1 MLNTLKKYWNYDNFR
16 PLQAEIIQSVL
27 DGRDTLALMPTG
39 GGKSL
44 CFQVPTMVM
53 GGLCLVITPL
63 ISLMK
68 DQVENLRCRNIRA
81 AAIYTGMSYEQQK
94 VALDNCQWG
103 PYHFLYVSPE
113 RLESEEFRE
122 RLTRLPICLIAVDE
136 AHCISQWGY
145 DFRPSYLKIAE
156 IRDLVAR
163 KACGLEDASLQ
174 NGSTAAYSLKT
185 GGVPILALTA
195 TATPDVVDDIQE
207 RLAFREK
214 NVLRKS
220 FLRSNLSYVVR
231 QTNKKADEIV
241 HILSKVPGSAIVYVR
256 NRQRAQEL
264 ATYLNEKGLSADFYH
279 AGLNSKERS
288 EKQEAWKKFRERS
301 QGELQN
307 GSRAAY
313 SLEARGERQEAK
325 GDEAMRR
332 EGERS
337 GTRVIV
343 ATNAFG
349 MGIDKPDVRVVIHHD
364 LPDTIEAYFQEAGRA
379 GRDEQRAFA
388 VLLYDPAQ
396 DKAKARKRVA
406 DNYPPEEFLHT
417 VYHKTCNYL
426 GVGAD
431 SGQGA
436 TFFLDVYDLCQKMHL
451 PILTTYSALHL
462 LSQMGYFSFEEDQE
476 IQPRVQIRV
485 QRRELDNYNLTD
497 TQMALLESL
506 MREYTGIFTDLQYL
520 RGGQPSCSLE
530 DASLQNGGNAAYSLE
545 TKRHELLVSLAQKG
559 IISYVPRTIAN
570 VLRLN
575 VNRQA
580 EIRIPEH
587 FYTGRKTHYVEKL
600 KAMVE
605 YADNQLYCRSQLLL
619 SYFGENDA
627 ATCGTCDICRKNR
640 S

>member
-1 MLNTLKKYWNYDNFR
+1 MLETLKKYWNYDNFR
-16 PLQAEIIQSVL
+16 PLQAEIIQSIL

-44 CFQVPTMVM
+44 CFQVPTMVI

-63 ISLMK
+63 IALMK
-68 DQVENLRCRNIRA
+68 DQVENLKKRDIRA
-81 AAIYTGMSYEQQK
+81 AAIYSGMSYEQQK
-94 VALDNCQWG
+94 VALDNCMWG

-122 RLTRLPICLIAVDE
+122 RLSRLPICLIAVDE

-156 IRDLVAR
+156 IRDLVGERRRGEEAKR
-163 KACGLEDASLQ
+163 QK
-174 NGSTAAYSLKT
+174 
-185 GGVPILALTA
+185 VPILALTA
-195 TATPDVVDDIQE
+195 TATPEVVDDIQE

-214 NVLRKS
+214 HVLRKS
-220 FLRSNLSYVVR
+220 FARPNISYVVR

-241 HILSKVPGSAIVYVR
+241 HILSRVPGSAIVYVR
-256 NRQRAQEL
+256 NRQRAQEI
-264 ATYLNEKGLSADFYH
+264 AAYLQEKGISADFYH
-279 AGLNSKERS
+279 AGLTSKERS

-307 GSRAAY
+307 GSKAAY
-313 SLEARGERQEAK
+313 SLEARGE
-325 GDEAMRR
+325 
-332 EGERS
+332 

-349 MGIDKPDVRVVIHHD
+349 MGIDKADVRVVIHHD

-379 GRDEQRAFA
+379 GRDEQKAFA
-388 VLLYDPAQ
+388 VLLYDPSQ

-406 DNYPPEEFLHT
+406 DNYPEEEFLHT
-417 VYHKTCNYL
+417 VYHKTCNYF

-436 TFFLDVYDLCQKMHL
+436 TFFLDVYDLCRKMHL
-451 PILTTYSALHL
+451 PIIPTYSALHL

-476 IQPRVQIRV
+476 IQPRVWIRV
-485 QRRELDNYNLTD
+485 QRRELDNYNLTGP
-497 TQMALLESL
+497 QMALLESL
-506 MREYTGIFTDLQYL
+506 MREYTGIFTDLQYVRNIDEYTHKQL
-520 RGGQPSCSLE
+520 IALAE
-530 DASLQNGGNAAYSLE
+530 
-545 TKRHELLVSLAQKG
+545 KRVV
-559 IISYVPRTIAN
+559 SYVSRTVAN
-570 VLRLN
+570 VLRLT

-580 EIRIPEH
+580 EIRIPEQ
-587 FYTGRKTHYVEKL
+587 FYTTRKDHYVDKL

-619 SYFGENDA
+619 SYFGEHDA
-627 ATCGTCDICRKNR
+627 ATCKTCDICRKNR

>member
-1 MLNTLKKYWNYDNFR
+1 
-16 PLQAEIIQSVL
+16 
-27 DGRDTLALMPTG
+27 MPTG

-44 CFQVPTMVM
+44 CFQVPTMVI

-63 ISLMK
+63 IALMK
-68 DQVENLRCRNIRA
+68 DQVENLKKRDIRA
-81 AAIYTGMSYEQQK
+81 AAIYSGMSYEQQK
-94 VALDNCQWG
+94 VALDNCMWG

-122 RLTRLPICLIAVDE
+122 RLSRLPICLIAVDE

-156 IRDLVAR
+156 IRDLVGERRRGEEAKR
-163 KACGLEDASLQ
+163 QK
-174 NGSTAAYSLKT
+174 
-185 GGVPILALTA
+185 VPILALTA
-195 TATPDVVDDIQE
+195 TATPEVVDDIQE

-214 NVLRKS
+214 HVLRKS
-220 FLRSNLSYVVR
+220 FARPNISYVVR

-241 HILSKVPGSAIVYVR
+241 HILSRVPGSAIVYVR
-256 NRQRAQEL
+256 NRQRAQEI
-264 ATYLNEKGLSADFYH
+264 AAYLQEKGISADFYH
-279 AGLNSKERS
+279 AGLTSKERS

-307 GSRAAY
+307 GSKAAY
-313 SLEARGERQEAK
+313 SLEARGE
-325 GDEAMRR
+325 
-332 EGERS
+332 

-349 MGIDKPDVRVVIHHD
+349 MGIDKADVRVVIHHD

-379 GRDEQRAFA
+379 GRDEQKAFA
-388 VLLYDPAQ
+388 VLLYDPSQ

-406 DNYPPEEFLHT
+406 DNYPEEEFLHT

-436 TFFLDVYDLCQKMHL
+436 TFFLDVYDLCRKMHL
-451 PILTTYSALHL
+451 PIIPTYSALHL

-476 IQPRVQIRV
+476 IQPRVWIRV
-485 QRRELDNYNLTD
+485 QRRELDNYNLTGP
-497 TQMALLESL
+497 QMALLESL
-506 MREYTGIFTDLQYL
+506 MREYTGIFTDLQYVRNIDEYTHKQL
-520 RGGQPSCSLE
+520 IALAE
-530 DASLQNGGNAAYSLE
+530 
-545 TKRHELLVSLAQKG
+545 KRVV
-559 IISYVPRTIAN
+559 SYVSRTVAN
-570 VLRLN
+570 VLRLT

-580 EIRIPEH
+580 EIRIPEQ
-587 FYTGRKTHYVEKL
+587 FYTTRKDHYVDKL

-619 SYFGENDA
+619 SYFGEHDA
-627 ATCGTCDICRKNR
+627 ATCKTCDICRKNR

>member
-1 MLNTLKKYWNYDNFR
+1 MCIFCCTFAAIKPLFTVTAHEALKTYFGYDDFR
-16 PLQAEIIQSVL
+16 PLQEEIVQSVL

-44 CFQVPTMVM
+44 CFQVPTMAM
-53 GGLCLVITPL
+53 NGLCLVITPL
-63 ISLMK
+63 IALMK
-68 DQVENLRCRNIRA
+68 DQVENLRRRDIRA

-94 VALDNCQWG
+94 TALDNCMWG

-113 RLESEEFRE
+113 RLESEKFRE
-122 RLTRLPICLIAVDE
+122 RLSRLPICLIAVDE

-185 GGVPILALTA
+185 GLVPILALTA
-195 TATPDVVDDIQE
+195 TATPEVVDDIQE

-220 FLRSNLSYVVR
+220 FARPNISYVVR
-231 QTNKKADEIV
+231 ESNKKADEIV
-241 HILSKVPGSAIVYVR
+241 HILHRVPGSAIVYVR

-264 ATYLNEKGLSADFYH
+264 AAYLQEKGISADFYH
-279 AGLNSKERS
+279 AGLSSKERS

-301 QGELQN
+301 HGELQD
-307 GSRAAY
+307 GSKAAY
-313 SLEARGERQEAK
+313 RLEAK
-325 GDEAMRR
+325 GE
-332 EGERS
+332 E
-337 GTRVIV
+337 TRVIV

-379 GRDEQRAFA
+379 GRDEQKAFA
-388 VLLYDPAQ
+388 VLLYDPS
-396 DKAKARKRVA
+396 DKTKARKRIA
-406 DNYPPEEFLHT
+406 DNYPEEQMLHD

-436 TFFLDVYDLCQKMHL
+436 TFFIDMFDLCKKMHL
-451 PILTTYSALHL
+451 PVFPTYSALHL
-462 LSQMGYFSFEEDQE
+462 LSQMGYFSFDEEQE
-476 IQPRVQIRV
+476 IQPRVRLRV
-485 QRRELDNYNLTD
+485 SRRELEEYRLNEAQNE
-497 TQMALLESL
+497 LLEHL
-506 MREYTGIFTDLQYL
+506 MREYTGIFTDLQYVHKL
-520 RGGQPSCSLE
+520 DDKHQ
-530 DASLQNGGNAAYSLE
+530 
-545 TKRHELLVSLAQKG
+545 ELVALAQRR
-559 IISYVPRTIAN
+559 IIDYVPRTKAN
-570 VLRLN
+570 VLRLT

-580 EIRIPEH
+580 QIRIPQD
-587 FYTGRKTHYVEKL
+587 FYHERKNHYANKL

-605 YADNQLYCRSQLLL
+605 YAENKHYCRSQVLL

-627 ATCGTCDICRKNR
+627 PTCGTCDICRTNTKH
-640 S
+640 

>member
-1 MLNTLKKYWNYDNFR
+1 MLQTLKKYWNYDNFR
-16 PLQAEIIQSVL
+16 PLQAEIIQSIL

-53 GGLCLVITPL
+53 NGLCLVITPL
-63 ISLMK
+63 IALMK
-68 DQVENLRCRNIRA
+68 DQVENLKKRDIRA

-94 VALDNCQWG
+94 TALDNCQWG

-122 RLTRLPICLIAVDE
+122 RLSRLPICLIAVDE

-156 IRDLVAR
+156 IREVIRQKGDEAIR
-163 KACGLEDASLQ
+163 RE
-174 NGSTAAYSLKT
+174 
-185 GGVPILALTA
+185 VPILALTA

-214 NVLRKS
+214 HVLRKS
-220 FLRSNLSYVVR
+220 FTRPNISYVVR

-256 NRQRAQEL
+256 NRQRAQEI
-264 ATYLNEKGLSADFYH
+264 AAYLQEKGISADFYH
-279 AGLNSKERS
+279 AGLTSKERS
-288 EKQEAWKKFRERS
+288 EKQEAWKRYRGRS

-307 GSRAAY
+307 GSKAAY
-313 SLEARGERQEAK
+313 SLEARGE
-325 GDEAMRR
+325 
-332 EGERS
+332 

-349 MGIDKPDVRVVIHHD
+349 MGIDKADVRVVIHHD

-379 GRDEQRAFA
+379 GRDEQKAFA
-388 VLLYDPAQ
+388 VLLYDPSQ
-396 DKAKARKRVA
+396 DKAKARKRVV
-406 DNYPPEEFLHT
+406 DNYPDEEFLHT

-436 TFFLDVYDLCQKMHL
+436 TFFLDVYDLCRKMHL
-451 PILTTYSALHL
+451 PIIPTYSALHL
-462 LSQMGYFSFEEDQE
+462 LSQMGYFSFDEDQE
-476 IQPRVQIRV
+476 IQPRVWIRV

-497 TQMALLESL
+497 PQMALLESL
-506 MREYTGIFTDLQYL
+506 MREYTGIFTDLQYVRNIDEYNHKQL
-520 RGGQPSCSLE
+520 IALAE
-530 DASLQNGGNAAYSLE
+530 
-545 TKRHELLVSLAQKG
+545 KRVV
-559 IISYVPRTIAN
+559 SYVSRTVAN
-570 VLRLN
+570 VLRLT

-605 YADNQLYCRSQLLL
+605 YADNSLYCRSQVML

-627 ATCGTCDICRKNR
+627 EACGTCDVCRMRKKAVKGG
-640 S
+640 

>member
-1 MLNTLKKYWNYDNFR
+1 MLETLKKYWNYDNFR
-16 PLQAEIIQSVL
+16 PLQAEIIQSIL

-63 ISLMK
+63 IALMK
-68 DQVENLRCRNIRA
+68 DQVENLKKRDIRA

-94 VALDNCQWG
+94 TALDNCQWG

-122 RLTRLPICLIAVDE
+122 RLSRLPICLIAVDE

-156 IRDLVAR
+156 IRDLIQAYPRPLPKGKGVDTSANKSFPLGEDLGEAR
-163 KACGLEDASLQ
+163 I
-174 NGSTAAYSLKT
+174 
-185 GGVPILALTA
+185 PILALTA

-220 FLRSNLSYVVR
+220 FARPNISYVVR

-241 HILSKVPGSAIVYVR
+241 HILSRVPGSAIVYVR
-256 NRQRAQEL
+256 NRQRAQEI
-264 ATYLNEKGLSADFYH
+264 AAYLQEKGISADFYH
-279 AGLNSKERS
+279 AGLSSKERS
-288 EKQEAWKKFRERS
+288 AKQEAWKRYSAPISNSSQSERPI
-301 QGELQN
+301 G
-307 GSRAAY
+307 
-313 SLEARGERQEAK
+313 
-325 GDEAMRR
+325 
-332 EGERS
+332 
-337 GTRVIV
+337 GTPSNIRTIV

-349 MGIDKPDVRVVIHHD
+349 MGIDKADVRVVIHHD

-379 GRDEQRAFA
+379 GRDEQKAFA
-388 VLLYDPAQ
+388 VLLYDPST

-406 DNYPPEEFLHT
+406 DNYPDEEFLHT

-436 TFFLDVYDLCQKMHL
+436 TFFLDVYDLCRKMHL
-451 PILTTYSALHL
+451 PIIPTYSALHL
-462 LSQMGYFSFEEDQE
+462 LSQMGYFSFDEDQE
-476 IQPRVQIRV
+476 IRPRVMIRV
-485 QRRELDNYNLTD
+485 QRRELENYTLTPE
-497 TQMALLESL
+497 QIALLESL

-520 RGGQPSCSLE
+520 RAFEAMSQKGDE
-530 DASLQNGGNAAYSLE
+530 E
-545 TKRHELLVSLAQKG
+545 KRHEVLVSLAQKG

-587 FYTGRKTHYVEKL
+587 FYTGRKTHYVDKL

-627 ATCGTCDICRKNR
+627 VACKTCDICRKNR